1 MQKQRKGI
9 ILAGGSGTRL
19 HPLTLAVSK
28 QLMPVY
34 NKPMIY
40 YPLSVLM
47 LGGMREVMIIS
58 TPQDLPLFKKL
69 LGSGDRLG
77 MKFSYAEQP
86 KPEGLAQSL
95 IIAEEFLDNS
105 PSALILGDNLFYG
118 HNFTDCIKSANQR
131 TAGATIFGY
140 QVSDPKAYG
149 VVELN
154 SEGIA
159 LSLEEKPAQPKSN
172 YAIPGVYFYDEK
184 ASEYANALKPSPR
197 GELEITDLNKV
208 YLENQSL
215 FVELLGRG
223 TAWLDTGTHESLLDA
238 ANFVEVIEK
247 RQGLQIGCIEE
258 IAFRNKWID
267 QEDIK
272 EILTSLGKSDYR
284 NYIIKLIAT

>member
-1 MQKQRKGI
+1 MQRKGI
-9 ILAGGSGTRL
+9 ILAGGSGSRL

-47 LGGMREVMIIS
+47 LAGMREVMVIS

-69 LGSGDRLG
+69 LRTGDQLG

-86 KPEGLAQSL
+86 KPEGLAQAL
-95 IIAEEFLDNS
+95 IIAEEFLDGS

-118 HNFTDCIKSANQR
+118 HNFTESICSANKRQN
-131 TAGATIFGY
+131 GATIFGY

-149 VVELN
+149 VVEMDP
-154 SEGIA
+154 EGVA
-159 LSLEEKPAQPKSN
+159 LSLEEKPEQPKSN
-172 YAIPGVYFYDEK
+172 YAIPGIYFYDEK
-184 ASEYANALKPSPR
+184 APEYANNLNPSPR
-197 GELEITDLNKV
+197 GELEITDLNRI

-215 FVELLGRG
+215 YVELLGRG
-223 TAWLDTGTHESLLDA
+223 TAWLDTGTHESLMDA
-238 ANFVEVIEK
+238 AKFVEVIEK

-258 IAFRNKWID
+258 IAFRNNWIS
-267 QEDIK
+267 QKEIN
-272 EILTSLGKSDYR
+272 EILTSLGKSQYR
-284 NYIIKLIAT
+284 NYIEKLINS